1 MRLLV
6 FGFLPIVLPCLF
18 GFTVLSW
25 QILGVFFFENRKTIN
40 YREKQSCS
48 YWHCFEFIA
57 LIKTAGHLAYIFQY
71 TMRMFQF
78 KLLCMRLFR
87 ANLFYFE
94 QIIIMRCKLMT
105 IRHLKHISGRYNNN
119 LFINQFNYR
128 KKITLWHPFKYHT
141 CIKIRK
147 IFFSQI
153 SD

>member
-6 FGFLPIVLPCLF
+6 FRLF
-18 GFTVLSW
+18 AHCFTVFIWVNSAQLTDT
-25 QILGVFFFENRKTIN
+25 GGFFFENRKTIN

-57 LIKTAGHLAYIFQY
+57 LIKTAGHFAYIFQY
-71 TMRMFQF
+71 TIRMFQF
-78 KLLCMRLFR
+78 NLLCMRLFR

-105 IRHLKHISGRYNNN
+105 IRLFIHISGRYNNNN

-128 KKITLWHPFKYHT
+128 KKNYFMASI
-141 CIKIRK
+141 
-147 IFFSQI
+147 
-153 SD
+153 